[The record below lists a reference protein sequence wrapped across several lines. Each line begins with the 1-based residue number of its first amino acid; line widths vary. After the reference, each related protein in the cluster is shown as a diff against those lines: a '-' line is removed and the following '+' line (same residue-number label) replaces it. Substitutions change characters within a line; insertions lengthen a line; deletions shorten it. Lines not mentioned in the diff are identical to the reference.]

1 MTSRIGRGRKKQL
14 MDRVKCRMIDAALAG
29 KPLFVVRRYGYWAIA
44 TTDFTSDPEELFH
57 WKETYNHHQ
66 RPNTPTLQQALDL
79 VDAFWDARI
88 TTDARINGVK
98 L

>member
-1 MTSRIGRGRKKQL
+1 MKDK
-14 MDRVKCRMIDAALAG
+14 VKVALIDATLAG
-29 KPLFVVRRYGYWAIA
+29 QTLFVVRRYDHWAIA
-44 TTDFTSDPEELFH
+44 TLHPWAGEDELFH

-88 TTDARINGVK
+88 NPEAII
-98 L
+98 